1 MTDIRIYQI
10 DLDKDHDGVAFEPY
24 ASLSRWQDSPDVNAS
39 LYETVFK
46 GEIEAKDIEDI
57 YQESLSA
64 LYQNIENGKL
74 QELTCPFSSY
84 FLQICNNQA
93 LKIVNKRKGIKTKE
107 INEDRTILND
117 YEVLEEKVDELYSFC
132 MTTEEEDRKV
142 RLQLLVRKIIASM
155 TDTCKNILHSYY
167 WDDFS
172 TSTIA
177 DMFNFS
183 NADSVKT
190 QKYKCMNKFRDKYN
204 ELKKKIYG

>member
-1 MTDIRIYQI
+1 MAKEISLQNQ
-10 DLDKDHDGVAFEPY
+10 DLNSFISGE
-24 ASLSRWQDSPDVNAS
+24 
-39 LYETVFK
+39 K
-46 GEIEAKDIEDI
+46 GKIQTYLRKNYSVSDDDIEDI
-57 YQESLSA
+57 FQESSMA
-64 LYQNIENGKL
+64 LFLNIRDGKL
-74 QELTCPFSSY
+74 SNLTSSLGTY
-84 FLQICNNQA
+84 FMKVCINQTLKFLGKSSKA
-93 LKIVNKRKGIKTKE
+93 LPLIDENRISNSNEIRNDKI
-107 INEDRTILND
+107 DQ
-117 YEVLEEKVDELYSFC
+117 LYGFC
-132 MTTEEEDRKV
+132 MDTEEEDRKV
-142 RLQLLVRKIIASM
+142 RMELLVNNIIASM

>member
-1 MTDIRIYQI
+1 MAKEIPIQNKKLSDFISDIEEQGKIQNYLRKKFSVS
-10 DLDKDHDGVAFEPY
+10 D
-24 ASLSRWQDSPDVNAS
+24 N
-39 LYETVFK
+39 
-46 GEIEAKDIEDI
+46 DIEDAF
-57 YQESLSA
+57 YGSLKDI
-64 LYQNIENGKL
+64 IEKDRAGQLSEITCSFTTFFTKVCINQTLKL
-74 QELTCPFSSY
+74 IRKKEKTMPF
-84 FLQICNNQA
+84 FDDR
-93 LKIVNKRKGIKTKE
+93 KISNTNAVR
-107 INEDRTILND
+107 DD
-117 YEVLEEKVDELYSFC
+117 KVDDLYGFC
-132 MTTEEEDRKV
+132 MDTEEEDRKV
-142 RLQLLVRKIIASM
+142 RMELLVNNIIASM